1 MIESDR
7 AKLQRDSFVGFLSVG
22 ELRNY
27 SLSQVPDEPGV
38 YVFLRESDQEVE
50 FLDRSTGGH
59 FKKKDPTVSLDDL
72 EKAWVSDTSIIY
84 IGKAGTLDGSATLR
98 SRLKQYLAF
107 GQGAQAGH
115 WGGRYIWQLADAEE
129 LIVCWRTTDF
139 HHARTVEKQILAA
152 FESEHDRLPFANL
165 SR

>member
-7 AKLQRDSFVGFLSVG
+7 EKLQRDSFVGFLGVG

-38 YVFLRESDQEVE
+38 YVFLRESDQEVK
-50 FLDRSTGGH
+50 FLDRSIGGH

-72 EKAWVSDTSIIY
+72 EKAWVHATTIY
-84 IGKAGTLDGSATLR
+84 IGKAGKAGGSATLR
-98 SRLKQYLAF
+98 SRLKQYLSF
-107 GQGAQAGH
+107 GKGAATAH

-129 LIVCWRTTDF
+129 FIVCWRTADVHQARTIERMQQTDF
-139 HHARTVEKQILAA
+139 GVTALA
-152 FESEHDRLPFANL
+152 
-165 SR
+165 